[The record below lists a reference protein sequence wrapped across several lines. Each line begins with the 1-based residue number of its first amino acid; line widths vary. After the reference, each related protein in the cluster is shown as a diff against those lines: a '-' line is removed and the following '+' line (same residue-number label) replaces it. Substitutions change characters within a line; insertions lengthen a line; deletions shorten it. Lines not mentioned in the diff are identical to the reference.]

1 MAQWGQRM
9 PKSFT
14 KPKINLTS
22 LRALIRNLRRSPD
35 LTIRKLI
42 TLMRMFG

>member
-14 KPKINLTS
+14 KPKMNLTNV
-22 LRALIRNLRRSPD
+22 LLLIRNLRRSPD

>member
-14 KPKINLTS
+14 KPVLNLTN
-22 LRALIRNLRRSPD
+22 LRLLLRNLRRSPD
-35 LTIRKLI
+35 LTWRKLVM
-42 TLMRMFG
+42 LARLFG